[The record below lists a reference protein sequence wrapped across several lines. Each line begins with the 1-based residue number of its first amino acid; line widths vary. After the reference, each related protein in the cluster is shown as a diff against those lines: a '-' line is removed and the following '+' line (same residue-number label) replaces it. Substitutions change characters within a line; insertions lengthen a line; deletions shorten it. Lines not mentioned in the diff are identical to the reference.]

1 MGKYQSEAKKLLELV
16 GGKGNIASVTH
27 CATRMRFALVDES
40 KANIKEIQGLPT
52 VKGTFTNAG
61 QFQVIMGNDV
71 GDFYKDFIGVSEIE
85 SASKE
90 DVKKAAMTR
99 QPLLQR
105 MVAHLAEIF
114 VPLIPALVAG
124 GLMLGLGNFLQASL
138 PFLGGKSF
146 KEVSEVA
153 RVVLFF
159 TDWIG

>member
-1 MGKYQSEAKKLLELV
+1 MGKYQDEAKKLLELV
-16 GGKGNIASVTH
+16 GGKDNIASVTH
-27 CATRMRFALVDES
+27 CATRMRFALVDET
-40 KANIKEIQGLPT
+40 KASVKEIQGLPT

-71 GDFYKDFIGVSEIE
+71 GDFYKDFIGVSGIE

-90 DVKKAAMTR
+90 DVKKAAMTK

-124 GLMLGLGNFLQASL
+124 GLMLGLGNFLQIYHS
-138 PFLGGKSF
+138 
-146 KEVSEVA
+146 
-153 RVVLFF
+153 
-159 TDWIG
+159 